1 MMRRRALLA
10 GTALPLPALAQAP
23 GWPDRPLRLVIPYPP
38 GGGTDAF
45 GRRVA
50 TRLSEQLGQPV
61 VVENRTGAAGAIGMQ
76 EVLRSRPD
84 GYTMVFGGAST
95 HALYPL
101 VFAKPQYD
109 PVEDFT
115 QVALCGSNTV
125 CIIARR
131 EVATDLPTLLAK
143 ARTNPGRMRFGSPG
157 AGTFVHL
164 AGEYLLLEAGRVEML
179 HVPYR
184 GNGPAMIDLL
194 AGNIDAVVDTVVSGV
209 THHQEGKV
217 RILAVAARERSPL
230 VPDVPTVEEAIG
242 LRGFEAL
249 LWSLVAVRRG
259 VPDPIIQALNAAIL
273 KALASPAVQA
283 EFRAAGIDP
292 APPMSPAGVDAYV
305 RAEQAKW
312 RPVVAATGVRL
323 E

>member
-1 MMRRRALLA
+1 MIARRALLA
-10 GTALPLPALAQAP
+10 APLLALPALAQPA
-23 GWPDRPLRLVIPYPP
+23 WPDRPLRLVVPYPP

-50 TRLSEQLGQPV
+50 MRLGEQLGQPV

-76 EVLRSRPD
+76 EVLRARPD
-84 GYTMVFGGAST
+84 GYSLVFGGAST

-101 VFAKPQYD
+101 VFARPQYD
-109 PVEDFT
+109 PVADFT
-115 QVALCGSNTV
+115 QVALCGSNMV

-131 EVATDLPTLLAK
+131 DVAPDLPSLLAQ
-143 ARTNPGRMRFGSPG
+143 ARERPGRLRFGSPG

-194 AGNIDAVVDTVVSGV
+194 AGTIDAVVDTVVSGV
-209 THHQEGKV
+209 IHHQEGKV
-217 RILAVAARERSPL
+217 RILAVAARSRSPL
-230 VPDVPTVEEAIG
+230 VPEVPTVEEAID
-242 LRGFEAL
+242 LSGFEAL
-249 LWSLVAVRRG
+249 LWSLIAVRKG
-259 VPDPIIQALNAAIL
+259 VPDAVVQTLNRATLA
-273 KALASPAVQA
+273 ALASPAVQA

-292 APPMSPAGVDAYV
+292 APAMTPEGVDAYV